1 MRIIKTLFAVV
12 LSSMFS
18 ASAMAQDC
26 CGKEGAC
33 CGGCNAEA
41 IELGYYPQPYGFV
54 QVQGG
59 VNTIFSPGKQFNPTF
74 SVGAGYMFSPAVGL
88 RLHVNGYEAKNG
100 FRSVNDKYTFKYIN
114 SNIDAMFNLT
124 NLIKKNTYNKF
135 NVYLVAGVGLAY
147 AWDNKQFNNI
157 VATKPVAEDVTNA
170 WGEGKTH
177 KDLLSHNIRAGLLLD
192 YNIAKNWSVG
202 AEFDINNLSDRF
214 DSKYNNSC
222 DWMGTAQISLTYKFG
237 HKKCVRPV
245 MKEEPKPVVV
255 EEPKPVVVE
264 KPKPAPAPA
273 VVVKKDEPLREVI
286 TFEIR
291 ESCPISEAIIEKCNK
306 WLKEYP
312 NKNLTVSGYADKGTG
327 NARLN
332 MMYSKQR
339 TAAAVK
345 ALKEAGIPE
354 SRIDAKSFGDTVQ
367 PFAENDANRC
377 VIIEGIE

>member
-1 MRIIKTLFAVV
+1 MNISKTLFAIA
-12 LSSMFS
+12 LSSVIS
-18 ASAMAQDC
+18 TSAMAQDC

-41 IELGYYPQPYGFV
+41 MELGYYPQPYGFV

-59 VNTIFSPGKQFNPTF
+59 MNTIFSPGKQFNPTF
-74 SVGAGYMFSPAVGL
+74 SVGAGYMFTPAVGL
-88 RLHVNGYEAKNG
+88 RLNVNGYEAKNG
-100 FRSVNDKYTFKYIN
+100 FHSVDDKYTFKYIN
-114 SNIDAMFNLT
+114 SNVDAMFNLT

-135 NVYLVAGVGLAY
+135 NVYLVAGLGLAY
-147 AWDNKQFNNI
+147 AWDNDQFNNI
-157 VATKPVAEDVTNA
+157 IATKGSAVKEDVSNA

-192 YNIAKNWSVG
+192 YNICKNFSVG
-202 AEFDINNLSDRF
+202 AEFDLNNMNDRF

-237 HKKCVRPV
+237 FKKFTKPV
-245 MKEEPKPVVV
+245 VKEEPKPVVK

-264 KPKPAPAPA
+264 KPAPAPAP
-273 VVVKKDEPLREVI
+273 VVEKEEPLHEVL

-291 ESCPISEAIIEKCNK
+291 ESNPVSDAVIEKCKK
-306 WLKEYP
+306 WLEKYP

-327 NARLN
+327 NPRIN
-332 MMYSKQR
+332 MGYSKQR
-339 TAAAVK
+339 TNAVVK
-345 ALKEAGIPE
+345 ALVAAGISK
-354 SRIDAKSFGDTVQ
+354 SRIDAKSYGDTVQ

-377 VIIEGIE
+377 AIIDGIE

>member
-1 MRIIKTLFAVV
+1 MRIIKSLFALVACGF
-12 LSSMFS
+12 FS
-18 ASAMAQDC
+18 TSVMAQDC
-26 CGKEGAC
+26 CGKGADCSC
-33 CGGCNAEA
+33 CNKEA

-74 SVGAGYMFSPAVGL
+74 SLGAGYMFTPVVGL
-88 RLHVNGYEAKNG
+88 RIQANGYEAKNG
-100 FRSVNDKYTFKYIN
+100 FRSVGDKYTFKYIN
-114 SNIDAMFNLT
+114 SNADVMVNLT
-124 NLIKKNTYNKF
+124 NLIKKNTYNKL
-135 NVYLVAGVGLAY
+135 NAYLVAGLGLAY

-157 VATKPVAEDVTNA
+157 VTTKTVAEDVTNA
-170 WGEGKTH
+170 WGDGKTH
-177 KDLLSHNIRAGLLLD
+177 TSLLSHNIRAGILID
-192 YNIAKNWSVG
+192 YNLAKNWSVG

-237 HKKCVRPV
+237 HKKCVKPEP
-245 MKEEPKPVVV
+245 KPEPKPVVV
-255 EEPKPVVVE
+255 EQPKPVVVE
-264 KPKPAPAPA
+264 KPAPKPAP
-273 VVVKKDEPLREVI
+273 VVEKEIPLHEVI

-291 ESCPISEAIIEKCNK
+291 ESCPITESVIAKCKSWLEK
-306 WLKEYP
+306 YP
-312 NKNLTVSGYADKGTG
+312 KKNLTVSGYADKGTG

-332 MMYSKQR
+332 KMYSEQR

-345 ALKEAGIPE
+345 ALTEAGIPA

-367 PFAENDANRC
+367 PFEENDANRC